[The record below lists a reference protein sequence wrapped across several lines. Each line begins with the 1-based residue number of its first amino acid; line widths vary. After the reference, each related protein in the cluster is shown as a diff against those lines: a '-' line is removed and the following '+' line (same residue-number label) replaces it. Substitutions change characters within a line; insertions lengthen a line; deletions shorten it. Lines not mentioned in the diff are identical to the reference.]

1 MYYRYGPG
9 PIADHWW
16 LMLVLVLLLIAAVVA
31 VGFLFFERSGRSHS
45 VATGGG
51 AADSAE
57 MILSERLARGEID
70 EEEYRRR
77 LAALRERFR
86 T

>member
-1 MYYRYGPG
+1 MFYRYGPG
-9 PIADHWW
+9 PLGDHWW
-16 LMLVLVLLLIAAVVA
+16 LMLVLFLLLVAAVVA
-31 VGFLFFERSGRSHS
+31 VGFLIFQRSRP
-45 VATGGG
+45 VAAAG
-51 AADSAE
+51 APDPAE

-86 T
+86 S

>member
-1 MYYRYGPG
+1 MFYRYGPG
-9 PIADHWW
+9 PVGDHWW
-16 LMLVLVLLLIAAVVA
+16 LMLVLLVLLVAAVVA
-31 VGFLFFERSGRSHS
+31 VGFLIFERSRP
-45 VATGGG
+45 VAMAGTP
-51 AADSAE
+51 DPAE

-86 T
+86 S